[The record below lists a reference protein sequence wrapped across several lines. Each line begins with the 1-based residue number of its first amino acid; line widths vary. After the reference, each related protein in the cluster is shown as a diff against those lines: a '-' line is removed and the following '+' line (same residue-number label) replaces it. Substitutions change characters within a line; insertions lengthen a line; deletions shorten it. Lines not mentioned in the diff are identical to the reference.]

1 MRFEIRQ
8 DDLSGTEIQAL
19 LREHLAGM
27 QADTPPE
34 SVHALPL
41 EALRQPGITLWSAWH
56 GDRLCGCGALKTLDA
71 RHGELKSM
79 RTHGAFLRQGVGQ
92 AVLDHIMAQARAR
105 GLLRLSLETGTAP
118 SFAAAHALYRRNGFL
133 PCGPFA
139 DYRLDPHSLF
149 MSRQL

>member
-1 MRFEIRQ
+1 MSFEIRQ
-8 DDLSGTEIQAL
+8 DDLSGPEIQAL

-41 EALRQPGITLWSAWH
+41 AALRQPDITLWSAWRE
-56 GDRLCGCGALKTLDA
+56 GRLCGCGALKTLEP

-92 AVLDHIMAQARAR
+92 AMLDHIVAQARAR
-105 GLLRLSLETGTAP
+105 GLLRLSLETGTSP
-118 SFAAAHALYRRNGFL
+118 SFAPAHALYRRNGFL
-133 PCGPFA
+133 PCEPFA
-139 DYRLDPHSLF
+139 DYRPDPHSLF
-149 MSRQL
+149 MSRRL

>member
-41 EALRQPGITLWSAWH
+41 
-56 GDRLCGCGALKTLDA
+56 
-71 RHGELKSM
+71 
-79 RTHGAFLRQGVGQ
+79 
-92 AVLDHIMAQARAR
+92 
-105 GLLRLSLETGTAP
+105 
-118 SFAAAHALYRRNGFL
+118 AHN
-133 PCGPFA
+133 
-139 DYRLDPHSLF
+139 
-149 MSRQL
+149 